1 MRVDCQVMM
10 SKCEGRLSG
19 YDDVQ
24 VVRVGC
30 QIMMSFFS
38 TNNYCLLWFKA
49 VSITWAQGSIHNLG
63 SGQYP

>member
-30 QIMMSFFS
+30 QIMMSFFF
-38 TNNYCLLWFKA
+38 YKQLLSF
-49 VSITWAQGSIHNLG
+49 VVQGSIHNLG